1 MKYRFCVTAYLYKEI
16 EVEAKDKDEAY
27 RMMEHGEYE
36 CEFTTDDIDG
46 YERDY
51 RMLNDDE

>member
-16 EVEAKDKDEAY
+16 EVEAENKDDAY
-27 RMMEHGEYE
+27 HMMEHGEYE
-36 CEFTTDDIDG
+36 CEFTADDIDD